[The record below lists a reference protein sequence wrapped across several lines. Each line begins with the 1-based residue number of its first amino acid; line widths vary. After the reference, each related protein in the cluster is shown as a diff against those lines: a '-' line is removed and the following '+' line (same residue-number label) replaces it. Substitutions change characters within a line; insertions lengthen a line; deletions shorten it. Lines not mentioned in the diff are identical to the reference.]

1 MTKTRVTIDTNIG
14 KIELFR
20 NSTFPSDREFFI
32 NSNDI
37 TDTQASSIRELV
49 EQQPNVRSSSWQLY
63 KGADGAYDRFRFK
76 FTMINESIVDER
88 RIMSAVKKLLS
99 YITKKKGS
107 VLDDVKVGDTIQG
120 KFKNDNTI
128 VINLVVKEVAK
139 DSNGAIQFIDGVNN
153 GVNETW
159 TNFDWFKLLENKD
172 VEIKVVKKS
181 NVQSTQNKPLFKVG
195 DTFEEV
201 KSKKRDIL
209 IKGVDENF
217 KLYELDFGG
226 EDEKMPIDDF
236 EELIEKKII
245 KQTFKNQPLTT
256 PDANVF
262 IDKLKNVKEGDIVK
276 TIRKSDDSVWNEIV
290 VKSVTD
296 RGNGDFSING
306 IDRGQTASLYND
318 YWEELLRD
326 GKFNI
331 QIVKKEQL
339 QAEAKNILAV
349 LMMLQEIG
357 QVVSYKDPYWGIKLD
372 DKNTMPSYRKEFFV
386 IGDVLEVTN
395 TKDRSNKI
403 KIKIVEINKYDDV
416 DIPNTISYYK
426 YDESSQKFVTNLRN
440 INVEDL
446 FKNAQIDIIQPF
458 NLFELFNEPILVAKE
473 DITEITQES
482 TLTELEQTKKDLGQL
497 LFIRSL
503 ISPIDFEEKIS
514 VNQVISEKQ
523 KKINELNFKE
533 VEAMVSEDK
542 FFDDLFEQSFTPILH
557 QYEGVYAETG
567 EEVDF
572 FTPNGERSKL
582 SDDLNKIIRTPQFK
596 EWFGDWELSY
606 IYKETDALEIEC
618 SKVLTE
624 NFEPKLVWH
633 GTGKQFSYFVFDNF
647 PAAYFAV
654 NREYSQFFA
663 DLQGGDDGYVIPFFL
678 NIRNPLDLSHFKTTK
693 VKSKQFFDYLYL
705 MTGLTMEELE
715 VNPIFLSKD
724 LPELE
729 TWMFIRNN
737 PKMIKKISDT
747 KLYDGI
753 HFYETNPNIK
763 DTTTLAHSTEAYI
776 TFSADQCKIA
786 DPNRGNLLLASLKS
800 FLLEKGGKI

>member
-1 MTKTRVTIDTNIG
+1 MAYTIRVEIDPQNIG
-14 KIELFR
+14 KIELIKPSNAPSQRFFR
-20 NSTFPSDREFFI
+20 IPNDKISDTEASAIRIMIEQNSG
-32 NSNDI
+32 
-37 TDTQASSIRELV
+37 
-49 EQQPNVRSSSWQLY
+49 VRSSSWQLE
-63 KGADGAYDRFRFK
+63 KDITGAYKYFK
-76 FTMINESIVDER
+76 FTFTMIKESIVDER
-88 RIMSAVKKLLS
+88 RIMTKVKDYLNS
-99 YITKKKGS
+99 
-107 VLDDVKVGDTIQG
+107 Q
-120 KFKNDNTI
+120 
-128 VINLVVKEVAK
+128 
-139 DSNGAIQFIDGVNN
+139 NN
-153 GVNETW
+153 PA
-159 TNFDWFKLLENKD
+159 L
-172 VEIKVVKKS
+172 IKS
-181 NVQSTQNKPLFKVG
+181 QDKPIFKVG
-195 DTFEEV
+195 DTFQEV
-201 KSKKRDIL
+201 KSKKLDIL

-217 KLYELDFGG
+217 KLYELDYGG
-226 EDEKMPIDDF
+226 EDQRMPIDDF
-236 EELIEKKII
+236 EELVKNKII
-245 KQTFKNQPLTT
+245 KQTFTNQPLTT
-256 PDANVF
+256 PNSNDF
-262 IDKLKNVKEGDIVK
+262 IDKLRNVKEGDIVK
-276 TIRKSDDSVWNEIV
+276 TIRSSDDSVWNEIV

-318 YWEELLRD
+318 YWEELLKD

-331 QIVKKEQL
+331 QIVTKEEL
-339 QAEAKNILAV
+339 QAVNKNILAV
-349 LMMLQEIG
+349 LIMLQEIG
-357 QVVSYKDPYWGIKLD
+357 QVVSYKDPYWGIRLD

-386 IGDVLEVTN
+386 IGDVLEFTN
-395 TKDRSNKI
+395 KTNKSIKI
-403 KIKIVEINKYDDV
+403 KIKVEDINKYNDV
-416 DIPNTISYYK
+416 DILDTISYYK
-426 YDESSQKFVTNLRN
+426 FDENLQQFETFLRSM
-440 INVEDL
+440 NVKDIL
-446 FKNAQIDIIQPF
+446 NNAIIDIIQPF
-458 NLFELFNEPILVAKE
+458 NLLEIFKEPILVAKE
-473 DITEITQES
+473 EIVEVKPES
-482 TLTELEQTKKDLGQL
+482 TLTQLDQAKKDLGQL

-557 QYEGVYAETG
+557 QYEGVYAEAG

-618 SKVLTE
+618 SKVLTD

-763 DTTTLAHSTEAYI
+763 DTTSSAHSTEAYI
-776 TFSADQCKIA
+776 IFSADQCKIA

>member
-1 MTKTRVTIDTNIG
+1 MTKTRVTIDTNVG

-20 NSTFPSDREFFI
+20 YSTFPSDRVFFI

-99 YITKKKGS
+99 YITKGKKS
-107 VLDDVKVGDTIQG
+107 VLQDVEVGDTIQG

-181 NVQSTQNKPLFKVG
+181 NTQNKQLFKVG
-195 DTFEEV
+195 DTFQEV
-201 KSKKRDIL
+201 KSKKLDIL

-217 KLYELDFGG
+217 KLYELDYGG
-226 EDEKMPIDDF
+226 EDQRMPIDDF
-236 EELIEKKII
+236 EELVKNKII
-245 KQTFKNQPLTT
+245 EQIFTNQPLTT
-256 PDANVF
+256 PDKNYF
-262 IDKLKNVKEGDIVK
+262 IDKLRYVKDGDIIK
-276 TIRKSDDSVWNEIV
+276 TTRVQDNSIWNEIV

-296 RGNGDFSING
+296 MGNGDFSVNG
-306 IDRGQTASLYND
+306 IDRGQTASLYKD
-318 YWEELLRD
+318 YWEELLKD
-326 GKFNI
+326 GRFNI
-331 QIVKKEQL
+331 QIVKKEEL
-339 QAEAKNILAV
+339 QAEAKNIFAV
-349 LMMLQEIG
+349 VMLLQQIG
-357 QVVSYKDPYWGIKLD
+357 QVVSYKDPFWGIKLD
-372 DKNTMPSYRKEFFV
+372 EKNTMPSYRKEFFV
-386 IGDVLEVTN
+386 VGDVLEYTN
-395 TKDRSNKI
+395 KLANLI
-403 KIKIVEINKYDDV
+403 KYKLKIVEINKYNDV
-416 DIPNTISYYK
+416 DILDTISYYK
-426 YDESSQKFVTNLRN
+426 FDENLQQFETNLRS
-440 INVEDL
+440 INVKDI
-446 FKNAQIDIIQPF
+446 FKNSIIDIIQPF
-458 NLFELFNEPILVAKE
+458 NLLEIFNEPVLVAKE
-473 DITEITQES
+473 DVVEVKTEN
-482 TLTELEQTKKDLGQL
+482 TLTELDQTKKDLGQL

-763 DTTTLAHSTEAYI
+763 DITSSAYSTEAYI

>member
-172 VEIKVVKKS
+172 VEIKVIKKS
-181 NVQSTQNKPLFKVG
+181 NVPTEPNS
-195 DTFEEV
+195 
-201 KSKKRDIL
+201 
-209 IKGVDENF
+209 
-217 KLYELDFGG
+217 
-226 EDEKMPIDDF
+226 DD
-236 EELIEKKII
+236 
-245 KQTFKNQPLTT
+245 
-256 PDANVF
+256 F

-331 QIVKKEQL
+331 QIVKKEEL